1 MSTTSNAASL
11 SPVLKEKLNDHFNRL
26 KKEQEERNV
35 EKEMHIYN
43 IESYDQNSNYTL
55 LAFSPEDSYWME
67 NIQCKRFDDCNR
79 RGILY
84 RPKIVKEI
92 MTMVDNSFNKYSP
105 TGIMIKGPHGIGKS
119 HSLVNLVRNLQY
131 NSSCKY
137 LVTFIPECRHWGMV
151 DDLYTAIC
159 SSFGTSLS
167 ALKWKA
173 GSSLDKSGN
182 LDTFVANIDLI
193 LQSMGKKWVL
203 VFDQVNELFYRPELK
218 EAEDVGSLPF
228 PFSAINNIM
237 KRGRRIVSII
247 SASTDNEDAYKKSHE
262 GFEEYNHPC
271 NMDFKETCAAFE
283 EVATR
288 SNSTEIFEVTGG
300 VPLQLKN
307 LISFKF
313 SIKEYE
319 RHELHSIRQSLE
331 ILRDEKKK
339 FKFHQ
344 ITESAVCC
352 VLSTSGDEIG
362 YDMKYSIRGEG
373 KEAYHFKPLH
383 PLVIVAYRRCFW
395 ESIMAFVHNHE
406 QLLLNIC
413 AKPDSTNDVRDR
425 IFELLVINRC
435 SLNANIALKRLF
447 QFKTCNLIEIF
458 PSDYSCRIYDLPMSM
473 EKDGMYVPR
482 NSNFPAIDLIWKCG
496 QSVCGVQVHISKHDN
511 VLKKFTAM
519 CDKAGWLTSFKNVYL
534 LYLSPE
540 QGIAD
545 SVQCNIPETQ
555 GPITVVALCKSS
567 IPCLKTLQWPCL

>member
-1 MSTTSNAASL
+1 
-11 SPVLKEKLNDHFNRL
+11 
-26 KKEQEERNV
+26 
-35 EKEMHIYN
+35 MHIYKIDRN
-43 IESYDQNSNYTL
+43 ELPFEPTL
-55 LAFSPEDSYWME
+55 SDSDDSLPPSDPIVPVFSPEDSYWMKGLRKVRF
-67 NIQCKRFDDCNR
+67 NDCKR

-84 RPKIVKEI
+84 RPEIVKDMMKAVE
-92 MTMVDNSFNKYSP
+92 DAFNIGGP
-105 TGIMIKGPHGIGKS
+105 AGIMIKGPQGIGKS
-119 HSLVNLVRNLQY
+119 HSLVNLIRTLQY
-131 NSSCKY
+131 DSSCKY
-137 LVTFIPECRHWGMV
+137 LVTVIPDCQHWN
-151 DDLYTAIC
+151 DIDHLYTAIC

-167 ALKWKA
+167 ALKMKA
-173 GSSLDKSGN
+173 GSSLDIPRN
-182 LDTFVANIDLI
+182 LYTFVANIDLI

-300 VPLQLKN
+300 VPLQLWN

-313 SIKEYE
+313 SIHDYE
-319 RHELHSIRQSLE
+319 RHELLSIRQSLE
-331 ILRDEKKK
+331 KLRNEKTK

-352 VLSTSGDEIG
+352 VLSTTGDKLG

-373 KEAYHFKPLH
+373 KEAYHCKPLY

-447 QFKTCNLIEIF
+447 QFKACNLIKIF
-458 PSDYSCRIYDLPMSM
+458 PSDCDQKI
-473 EKDGMYVPR
+473 
-482 NSNFPAIDLIWKCG
+482 LIPTE
-496 QSVCGVQVHISKHDN
+496 SR
-511 VLKKFTAM
+511 A
-519 CDKAGWLTSFKNVYL
+519 
-534 LYLSPE
+534 
-540 QGIAD
+540 
-545 SVQCNIPETQ
+545 
-555 GPITVVALCKSS
+555 
-567 IPCLKTLQWPCL
+567 